1 MQESWTQ
8 PSKAPHM
15 TPHQSEA
22 IVLRTWPFRETD
34 QIVSLFTRE
43 QGRIKGFA
51 KSAAK
56 SRRRFGGALEPTTL
70 VQAHYSEKP
79 RRDLVQLESLD
90 VIHSPLA
97 EPVDYARATALSFFV
112 EILEA
117 ALPERDPQDRIF
129 RLVLSVT
136 EQTLVGRIW
145 MPVTYFAL
153 WITRLMGWLPDLSTC
168 QHCGAPLA
176 GGAWYDLAGAGGL
189 FCTAHRAASALSIEN
204 QTIHLSAESLALALR
219 ILRSSAAS
227 LAAELWPRERASD
240 LRRFAIRGLER
251 QIEHRLLT
259 ASALAH
265 LGG

>member
-1 MQESWTQ
+1 
-8 PSKAPHM
+8 M

-70 VQAHYSEKP
+70 VHAHYSEKP
-79 RRDLVQLESLD
+79 KRELVQLEALE
-90 VIHSPLA
+90 VIHSPLS
-97 EPVDYARATALSFFV
+97 EPVDYARATALAFFV

-129 RLVLSVT
+129 RLAVSAT
-136 EQTLVGRIW
+136 EQTLVDRIW
-145 MPVTYFAL
+145 MPVTYFVL
-153 WITRLMGWLPDLSTC
+153 WITRLMGWLPDLDRC
-168 QHCGAPLA
+168 QHCGVLLSGP
-176 GGAWYDLAGAGGL
+176 AWYDVAGANGL
-189 FCTAHRAASALSIEN
+189 YCAAHRSHSAFGSDN
-204 QTIHLSAESLALALR
+204 PTSHLSAESHALALR
-219 ILRSSAAS
+219 ILHSPAAS
-227 LAAELWPRERASD
+227 FAGEAWPRERASD
-240 LRRFAIRGLER
+240 LRRFAIRSLER
-251 QIEHRLLT
+251 QIERRLVTAVALT
-259 ASALAH
+259 R